1 METACAAGLFIL
13 SGSWRI
19 DVDKLIELHL
29 HLDGSLR
36 PETVWELAKE
46 QNIKL
51 PANTVDEVRDQM
63 QVPEDCRTLEE
74 YLTRFD
80 LPLLV
85 LQTREALE
93 RATFELTEDLAKEGV
108 TYAEIRF
115 APQLSIKGGM
125 TQEQAVEAAIEG
137 VKRGMEQYPS
147 IRVGLILCCM
157 RGEDNEEWNLQTVET
172 AKKYLGDVVCAV
184 DIAGAESLYPTER
197 FAPVFEKVREY
208 GLPSTIHAGEA
219 AGPESMKTA
228 LAFGAKRIGHGV
240 AAVED
245 PELVRRLI
253 EEQITL
259 ESHPPLVQRRR
270 SGNGQFGQSNG
281 FQHKRPQGTGYSKE
295 CIRIQGAGDR
305 ENGGIRL
312 GGQIPSL
319 EILLKHGGKCYNS
332 DRGLAAI
339 FQRWENDR

>member
-1 METACAAGLFIL
+1 M
-13 SGSWRI
+13 
-19 DVDKLIELHL
+19 DKLIELHL

-93 RATFELTEDLAKEGV
+93 RAAFELTEDLAKEGV

-157 RGEDNEEWNLQTVET
+157 RGEDNEEWNFQTVET

-253 EEQITL
+253 EEQVTL
-259 ESHPPLVQRRR
+259 EVCVTSNYQTKVVPSIEAHPIRRLF
-270 SGNGQFGQSNG
+270 N
-281 FQHKRPQGTGYSKE
+281 
-295 CIRIQGAGDR
+295 AGVR
-305 ENGGIRL
+305 VTV
-312 GGQIPSL
+312 
-319 EILLKHGGKCYNS
+319 NS
-332 DRGLAAI
+332 DNRTVSNTNIRKELDILRNVFGFKEQEIEKMEEYA
-339 FQRWENDR
+339 WEARFLR

>member
-1 METACAAGLFIL
+1 M
-13 SGSWRI
+13 
-19 DVDKLIELHL
+19 DKLIELHL

-93 RATFELTEDLAKEGV
+93 RAAFELTEDLAKEGV

-157 RGEDNEEWNLQTVET
+157 RGEDNEEWNLQTVEA

-228 LAFGAKRIGHGV
+228 LAFGVKRIGHGV

-259 ESHPPLVQRRR
+259 EVCVTSNYQTKVVPSIEAHPIRRLF
-270 SGNGQFGQSNG
+270 N
-281 FQHKRPQGTGYSKE
+281 
-295 CIRIQGAGDR
+295 AGVR
-305 ENGGIRL
+305 VTV
-312 GGQIPSL
+312 
-319 EILLKHGGKCYNS
+319 NS
-332 DRGLAAI
+332 DNRTVSNTNVRKELDILRNVFGFKEQEIEKMEEYA
-339 FQRWENDR
+339 WEARFLR

>member
-1 METACAAGLFIL
+1 M
-13 SGSWRI
+13 
-19 DVDKLIELHL
+19 DKLIELHL

-93 RATFELTEDLAKEGV
+93 RAAFELTEDLAKEGV

-184 DIAGAESLYPTER
+184 DIAGAESLYPTDR

-259 ESHPPLVQRRR
+259 EVCVTSNYQTKVVPSIEAHPIRRLF
-270 SGNGQFGQSNG
+270 N
-281 FQHKRPQGTGYSKE
+281 
-295 CIRIQGAGDR
+295 AGVR
-305 ENGGIRL
+305 VTV
-312 GGQIPSL
+312 
-319 EILLKHGGKCYNS
+319 NS
-332 DRGLAAI
+332 DNRTVSNTNVRKELDILRNVFGFKEQEIEKMEEYA
-339 FQRWENDR
+339 WEARFLR

>member
-1 METACAAGLFIL
+1 M
-13 SGSWRI
+13 
-19 DVDKLIELHL
+19 DKLIELHL

-93 RATFELTEDLAKEGV
+93 RAAFELTEDLAKEGV

-259 ESHPPLVQRRR
+259 EVCVTSNYQTKVVPSIEAHPIRRLF
-270 SGNGQFGQSNG
+270 N
-281 FQHKRPQGTGYSKE
+281 
-295 CIRIQGAGDR
+295 AGVR
-305 ENGGIRL
+305 VTV
-312 GGQIPSL
+312 
-319 EILLKHGGKCYNS
+319 NS
-332 DRGLAAI
+332 DNRTVSNTNIRKELDILRNVFGFKEQEIEKMEEYA
-339 FQRWENDR
+339 WEARFLR